1 MNSGP
6 RCSRL
11 SEIQLARYYG
21 EGGTEMLQFK
31 VLGPLEVLHDG
42 QVCTPT
48 PPKVR
53 QVLALLLLRANQ
65 VVGIDALIEEV
76 WGEDPPLSAVGTM
89 QTYIHQLRKLFDPR
103 QARAGGRARVGSP
116 PPPAPR
122 GGAPRPP
129 DPPTRSMLPPPA
141 PPPPY

>member
-65 VVGIDALIEEV
+65 GGGIDALIEEV

-103 QARAGGRARVGSP
+103 QARAGGREGLGTQPPRGPTAGPP
-116 PPPAPR
+116 PPPAP
-122 GGAPRPP
+122 P
-129 DPPTRSMLPPPA
+129 
-141 PPPPY
+141 